1 MVGGFI
7 LQITPIRPGVSQI
20 WVQGT
25 GCEQHDECAVNV
37 RDAAVMPKP
46 GDSCW
51 WQGRECYCAGDTI
64 TLERVGFSYDP
75 RKPRPTT
82 GDADDHT

>member
-7 LQITPIRPGVSQI
+7 LQITPKRQGVSEI

-25 GCEQHDECAVNV
+25 GGERYEELAVCV
-37 RDAAVMPKP
+37 EDAEIMPKP

-51 WQGRECYCAGDTI
+51 WQGREVYCAGDTI
-64 TLERVGFSYDP
+64 TLKKVGFSYDP
-75 RKPRPTT
+75 RQKR
-82 GDADDHT
+82 AAK

>member
-7 LQITPIRPGVSQI
+7 LQITEIRPGVAQL

-25 GCEQHDECAVNV
+25 GSEQHDELAVNV
-37 RDAAVMPKP
+37 KIAPVMPKA

-51 WQGRECYCAGDTI
+51 WQGRKCYCAKDTI

-75 RKPRPTT
+75 RAAK
-82 GDADDHT
+82 

>member
-1 MVGGFI
+1 MIGGRI
-7 LQITPIRPGVSQI
+7 LQITPVRPGVSQL

-25 GCEQHDECAVNV
+25 GCEMHDELAVDV
-37 RDAAVMPKP
+37 HDAVVMPAP

-64 TLERVGFSYDP
+64 TLERIGYSYDP
-75 RKPRPTT
+75 RTAPPSTT
-82 GDADDHT
+82 EGGA

>member
-7 LQITPIRPGVSQI
+7 LQITEKSPGVSQI

-25 GCEQHDECAVNV
+25 GCEQFEELAVDVETAPIMPNV
-37 RDAAVMPKP
+37 

-51 WQGRECYCAGDTI
+51 WQGRECYCSGDTI
-64 TLERVGFSYDP
+64 TLRRIGFSYDP
-75 RKPRPTT
+75 RAIG
-82 GDADDHT
+82 GDA